1 MENLKEIQILAEKIK
16 NADAILIG
24 AGAGLSTAAGYT
36 YDGAR
41 FYKYFSDFMRK
52 YHVTDMYSAGF
63 FNYPTDEE
71 KWAFWSRNI
80 FYNRYDQPKSEVHE
94 NLLNLVRDKD
104 YFVLTTNV
112 DHLFQNNGFDKNRLF
127 YTQGDYGLW
136 QCEKPCHLKN
146 YDNEEIVRRM
156 VAEQKNMR
164 VPSELIPKC
173 PVCGEKMTMNLRV
186 DDTFVEDEGWH
197 AAAERYEKFLSQHQ
211 TDHILYLE
219 LGVGMNTPGII
230 KFPFWRMT
238 LKNPNATFA
247 TIDKNEVYVLDE
259 IQNQSIAIKG
269 DIKEVLKIL
278 QNEGDF

>member
-80 FYNRYDQPKSEVHE
+80 FYNRHDQPKSEVHE

>member
-1 MENLKEIQILAEKIK
+1 MQISDDIKRLGKAIK
-16 NADAILIG
+16 NADAVLIG

-63 FNYPTDEE
+63 YHYPTDEE

-80 FYNRYDQPKSEVHE
+80 FYNRYDQPKSKVHG
-94 NLLNLVRDKD
+94 NLLNLVSDKD

-136 QCEKPCHLKN
+136 QCEKPCHLKT
-146 YDNEEIVRRM
+146 YDNEDTVRRM
-156 VAEQKNMR
+156 IAEQKDMR

-173 PVCGEKMTMNLRV
+173 PVCGENMTMNLRV

-197 AAAERYEKFLSQHQ
+197 AAVERYEKFLTQHQ
-211 TDHILYLE
+211 TDNILYLE

-247 TIDKNEVYVLDE
+247 TIDKSEVYVLEE
-259 IQNQSIAIKG
+259 IENQSICIKG
-269 DIKEVLKIL
+269 DIKEVLAAL
-278 QNEGDF
+278 NAME

>member
-211 TDHILYLE
+211 TDHILYFE

>member
-1 MENLKEIQILAEKIK
+1 MQISDDIKRLGTAIK
-16 NADAILIG
+16 NADAVLIG

-41 FYKYFSDFMRK
+41 FYKYFSDFVKK
-52 YHVTDMYSAGF
+52 YRVTDMYSAGF
-63 FNYPTDEE
+63 YHYPTDEE

-80 FYNRYDQPKSEVHE
+80 FYNRYDQPKSTVHE
-94 NLLNLVRDKD
+94 DLLNLVRDKD

-136 QCEKPCHLKN
+136 QCEKPCHLKT
-146 YDNEEIVRRM
+146 YDNEDTVRRM
-156 VAEQKNMR
+156 IAEQKDMR

-173 PVCGEKMTMNLRV
+173 PVCGGKMEMNLRV

-197 AAAERYEKFLSQHQ
+197 AASTRYEKFLTQHQ
-211 TDHILYLE
+211 RDRILYFE

-238 LKNPNATFA
+238 LQNPNATFA
-247 TIDKNEVYVLDE
+247 TVDKNEVYVLEE
-259 IQNQSIAIKG
+259 IEKQSIGIKG
-269 DIKEVLKIL
+269 DIKEVLAALNAAK
-278 QNEGDF
+278 

>member
-173 PVCGEKMTMNLRV
+173 GGKMENNLRV

-197 AAAERYEKFLSQHQ
+197 AAAERYEKFLTQHQ
-211 TDHILYLE
+211 TDNILYWE